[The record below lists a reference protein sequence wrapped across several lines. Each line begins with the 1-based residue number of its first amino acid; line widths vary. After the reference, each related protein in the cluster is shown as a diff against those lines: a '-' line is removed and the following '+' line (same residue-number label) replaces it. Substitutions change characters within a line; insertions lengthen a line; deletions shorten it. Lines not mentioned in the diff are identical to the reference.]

1 MIAYFDTSAIV
12 PLIID
17 EPSST
22 ICTRLWN
29 DADRSVSVRLL
40 YPEARAA
47 LAKARRMDRLT
58 SAQLTSA
65 IGELDAIVAEIDHIE
80 VTAGLAHAAGDLAQ
94 VHRLRG
100 YDAVH
105 LAAAS
110 TAAHAELVL
119 VTGDA
124 DLAQAS
130 RAVGISVAFTR
141 EFAPPPQT

>member
-1 MIAYFDTSAIV
+1 MIAYFDTSAII

-17 EPSST
+17 EPSSM

-29 DADRSVSVRLL
+29 DADRAVTVRLL

-47 LAKARRMDRLT
+47 LAQARRLGRVT
-58 SAQLTSA
+58 GAQLTVA
-65 IGELDAIVAEIDHIE
+65 IGELDALITEIDHIE
-80 VTAGLAHAAGDLAQ
+80 VTAELAHAAGELAQ
-94 VHRLRG
+94 AHGLRG

-119 VTGDA
+119 ATGDA
-124 DLAQAS
+124 DLARAS
-130 RAVGISVAFTR
+130 RSVGISVAFTN
-141 EFAPPPQT
+141 Q

>member
-1 MIAYFDTSAIV
+1 MIAYFDTSAIL
-12 PLIID
+12 PLIIE

-47 LAKARRMDRLT
+47 LARARRVDRIT
-58 SAQLTSA
+58 GAQLTAA
-65 IGELDAIVAEIDHIE
+65 IDELDAIITEIDHIE
-80 VTAGLAHAAGDLAQ
+80 VTAELARAAGELAQ
-94 VHRLRG
+94 THGLRG

-110 TAAHAELVL
+110 AAAHTELVL
-119 VTGDA
+119 ATGDT
-124 DLAQAS
+124 DLGQAARS
-130 RAVGISVAFTR
+130 VGISVAITN
-141 EFAPPPQT
+141 

>member
-1 MIAYFDTSAIV
+1 MIAYFDTSAIIPV
-12 PLIID
+12 IID

-29 DADRSVSVRLL
+29 DADRSISVRLL

-47 LAKARRMDRLT
+47 LAKARRMDRIT
-58 SAQLTSA
+58 NAQLTAA
-65 IGELDAIVAEIDHIE
+65 IGELEAIIAEIDHIE
-80 VTAGLAHAAGDLAQ
+80 VTAELAHAAGELAQ
-94 VHRLRG
+94 THGLRG

-110 TAAHAELVL
+110 AAANTELVL
-119 VTGDA
+119 ATGDS

-130 RAVGISVAFTR
+130 RSVGISVAFTN
-141 EFAPPPQT
+141 